1 MEIYAEEL
9 PFEMN
14 DIKIEVINSILFPN
28 ESYYVIKYVHAD
40 PRIDYTTGTYNNS
53 ITKRNTTADVLKFN
67 DMRLRKTIE
76 DDVDFYFTKFAKK
89 YDLIYGVCA
98 VILGD
103 DIDVRVKIRSKKT
116 TTLKSFKEALGNKDF
131 KEALDIY
138 QEELPFDMNIESIY
152 PTTKGNKLVF
162 DYIDE
167 TVILDPLPFKELDAS
182 ISDDAPNQAIVRRF
196 NKIWVSYFKSQN
208 DRIVSKV
215 RMNLDLYFHKFAK
228 KYDYVYHSN
237 DTHIEVYWDEDI
249 EWDVLYTNRTS
260 SNDIGYSIEVT
271 ATFDEWEKF
280 LKPYNESLKTKD
292 FENALEIYAEE
303 LPFNI
308 DDISL
313 NYANMTGEESAFCLP
328 WHMAQD
334 CIVLTYQHTADDLKH
349 FVELDR
355 IKGLLIDVNGILSI
369 SKQMANE
376 VLEDVDHQVRHDV
389 AIYFSKFAK
398 KYDMVMSNVYV
409 SSWFD
414 TVDPNIEWVK
424 AYDDIKISTTVRIK
438 FTSI

>member
-1 MEIYAEEL
+1 MKYLRPYNESLSEQSFKEALEIYAEEL

-28 ESYYVIKYVHAD
+28 ESYYVIKYVHVD

-76 DDVDFYFTKFAKK
+76 DEVDFYFTKFAKK
-89 YDLIYGVCA
+89 YDLIYGICA

-116 TTLKSFKEALGNKDF
+116 TTLKYFKEAL
-131 KEALDIY
+131 
-138 QEELPFDMNIESIY
+138 
-152 PTTKGNKLVF
+152 
-162 DYIDE
+162 
-167 TVILDPLPFKELDAS
+167 
-182 ISDDAPNQAIVRRF
+182 
-196 NKIWVSYFKSQN
+196 
-208 DRIVSKV
+208 
-215 RMNLDLYFHKFAK
+215 
-228 KYDYVYHSN
+228 
-237 DTHIEVYWDEDI
+237 
-249 EWDVLYTNRTS
+249 
-260 SNDIGYSIEVT
+260 
-271 ATFDEWEKF
+271 
-280 LKPYNESLKTKD
+280 NESFSTKD
-292 FENALEIYAEE
+292 FENALEIYAED

-313 NYANMTGEESAFCLP
+313 NYGLAYGLEQST
-328 WHMAQD
+328 HD

-355 IKGLLIDVNGILSI
+355 IKGLLIDINGILSI

-398 KYDMVMSNVYV
+398 KYDMVMSSVYV

>member
-1 MEIYAEEL
+1 MKYLRPYNESLSEQSFKEALEIYTEEL

-14 DIKIEVINSILFPN
+14 DIRIEVVNSILFPN
-28 ESYYVIKYVHAD
+28 ESYYVIKYVHVD

-76 DDVDFYFTKFAKK
+76 DDADFYFTKFAKK
-89 YDLIYGVCA
+89 YDLIYCVCA

-103 DIDVRVKIRSKKT
+103 DIDVRVKIKSKKT
-116 TTLKSFKEALGNKDF
+116 TTLKYFKEAL
-131 KEALDIY
+131 
-138 QEELPFDMNIESIY
+138 
-152 PTTKGNKLVF
+152 
-162 DYIDE
+162 
-167 TVILDPLPFKELDAS
+167 
-182 ISDDAPNQAIVRRF
+182 
-196 NKIWVSYFKSQN
+196 
-208 DRIVSKV
+208 
-215 RMNLDLYFHKFAK
+215 
-228 KYDYVYHSN
+228 
-237 DTHIEVYWDEDI
+237 
-249 EWDVLYTNRTS
+249 
-260 SNDIGYSIEVT
+260 
-271 ATFDEWEKF
+271 
-280 LKPYNESLKTKD
+280 NESFKTKD

-308 DDISL
+308 DDIIL
-313 NYANMTGEESAFCLP
+313 NYANMSGKES
-328 WHMAQD
+328 D

-349 FVELDR
+349 FIELDR

-369 SKQMANE
+369 NKQMSTE

-389 AIYFSKFAK
+389 TIYFGKFAK
-398 KYDMVMSNVYV
+398 KYDMVISNVYV

-438 FTSI
+438 FTSTDLKLRNQKWI